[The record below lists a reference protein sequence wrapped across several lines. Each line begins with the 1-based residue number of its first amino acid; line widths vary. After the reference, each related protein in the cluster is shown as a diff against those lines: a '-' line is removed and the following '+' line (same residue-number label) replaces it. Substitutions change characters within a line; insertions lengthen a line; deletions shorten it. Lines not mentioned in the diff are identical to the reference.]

1 MCYPFHNRTISTPC
15 VPPKEH
21 YMYIR
26 KIITFA
32 FLSVIIVLIAGLS
45 ACERISQITQPATP
59 QMAELSEEISIG
71 VVLPLTGRLAD
82 TFGTP
87 ISQAFELARGEINA
101 AHPSGIKLKF
111 IIEDDQSTIDGA
123 VEAFNKLIHQEGVS
137 IILGPATSSQTEMVF
152 PVAQENQVVAISP
165 TSSARGLSALGNYVF
180 RIALTTDKLI
190 PPGIEVTQTKLGYQR
205 AATMYDETDLFSADG
220 DAAVQ
225 EVLAAK
231 GVEVITTETF
241 QGGDTDFSQQLTR
254 IQTLNP
260 DVIFVSCLSPEKP
273 GILMPG
279 HELGISAPFI
289 VRTLTATDVQAA
301 GAAAEGAITFIGWG
315 TAVDTP
321 GNKTFVEN
329 YNTTFGMEP
338 SNYAARSYATLHIL
352 AAAIANAQ
360 STDAA
365 AIRDALASIRDFDTI
380 FGKFSFDAN
389 GDAVYDEKVL
399 IVKDGKL
406 VRFE

>member
-1 MCYPFHNRTISTPC
+1 MNIQ
-15 VPPKEH
+15 KN
-21 YMYIR
+21 
-26 KIITFA
+26 ITFTL
-32 FLSVIIVLIAGLS
+32 LSVIIVLIAGLS
-45 ACERISQITQPATP
+45 ACDRVSQIIQSDAP
-59 QMAELSEEISIG
+59 QMTEPSEEISVG

-82 TFGTP
+82 TFG
-87 ISQAFELARGEINA
+87 ILNSQGFELALSEINA

-123 VEAFNKLIHQEGVS
+123 VEAFNKLIHQEDVS
-137 IILGPATSSQTEMVF
+137 IILGPATSGQTEMAF

-165 TSSARGLSALGNYVF
+165 TSAARGLSAIGDYVF
-180 RIALTTDKLI
+180 RVSLTTDRLI

-205 AATMYDETDLFSADG
+205 AATMYDETDFFSTDG
-220 DAAVQ
+220 DASVQ
-225 EVLAAK
+225 EVLTAK

-241 QGGDTDFSQQLTR
+241 QGGDTDFSEQLTR

-273 GILMPG
+273 GILMQG
-279 HELGISAPFI
+279 RELGISAPFI
-289 VRTLTATDVQAA
+289 VRTLTAADVQAA
-301 GAAAEGAITFIGWG
+301 GAAAEGAITFVGWG
-315 TAVDTP
+315 TALDTP
-321 GNKTFVEN
+321 GNQAFVEN
-329 YNTTFGMEP
+329 YSTKFGTEP
-338 SNYAARSYATLHIL
+338 TNYAARSYATLHIL

>member
-1 MCYPFHNRTISTPC
+1 MNIQ
-15 VPPKEH
+15 KN
-21 YMYIR
+21 
-26 KIITFA
+26 ITFTL
-32 FLSVIIVLIAGLS
+32 LSVIIVLIAGLS
-45 ACERISQITQPATP
+45 ACDRVSQIIQSDAP
-59 QMAELSEEISIG
+59 QMTEPSEEISVG

-82 TFGTP
+82 TFG
-87 ISQAFELARGEINA
+87 ILNSQGFELALSEINA

-123 VEAFNKLIHQEGVS
+123 VEAFNKLIHQEDVS
-137 IILGPATSSQTEMVF
+137 IILGPATSGQTEMAF

-165 TSSARGLSALGNYVF
+165 ISSARGLSAIGDYVF
-180 RIALTTDKLI
+180 RVSLTTDRLI

-205 AATMYDETDLFSADG
+205 AATMYDETDLFSIDG
-220 DAAVQ
+220 DASVQ
-225 EVLAAK
+225 EVLTAK

-241 QGGDTDFSQQLTR
+241 QGGDTDFSEQLTR

-273 GILMPG
+273 GILMQG
-279 HELGISAPFI
+279 RELGISAPFI
-289 VRTLTATDVQAA
+289 VRTLTAADVQAA
-301 GAAAEGAITFIGWG
+301 GAAAEGAITFVGWG
-315 TAVDTP
+315 TALDTP
-321 GNKTFVEN
+321 GNQAFVEN
-329 YNTTFGMEP
+329 YSTKFGTEP
-338 SNYAARSYATLHIL
+338 TNYAARSYATLHIL

>member
-1 MCYPFHNRTISTPC
+1 
-15 VPPKEH
+15 
-21 YMYIR
+21 MYVR

-32 FLSVIIVLIAGLS
+32 SLSVIIVLISGLS
-45 ACERISQITQPATP
+45 ACERISQITQPTTP
-59 QMAELSEEISIG
+59 QMTDPSEEISIG
-71 VVLPLTGRLAD
+71 VVLPSTGRLAD
-82 TFGTP
+82 TFGIP
-87 ISQAFELARGEINA
+87 ISQGFELALSEINA
-101 AHPSGIKLKF
+101 AQPNGAKLKL
-111 IIEDDQSTIDGA
+111 IIKNDQSTVEGA
-123 VEAFNKLIHQEGVS
+123 IAAFNTLIQEGVS
-137 IILGPATSSQTEMVF
+137 TILGPSTSSQTEMAF

-165 TSSARGLSALGNYVF
+165 TSSARGLSAIGGYVF

-190 PPGIEVTQTKLGYQR
+190 PPGIEVTQPKLGYQR
-205 AATMYDETDLFSADG
+205 AATMYDETDLFSTDG
-220 DAAVQ
+220 DASVQ

-241 QGGDTDFSQQLTR
+241 KGGDTDFSQQLTR
-254 IQTLNP
+254 IQSLNP

-273 GILMPG
+273 GILMQG

-289 VRTLTATDVQAA
+289 VRTLTAADVQAA
-301 GAAAEGAITFIGWG
+301 GAAAEGAITFVGWG
-315 TAVDTP
+315 AALDTP
-321 GNKTFVEN
+321 GNQAFVEN
-329 YNTTFGMEP
+329 YNTKFGTEP
-338 SNYAARSYATLHIL
+338 TNYAARSYVTLHIL
-352 AAAIANAQ
+352 AAAIAKAE